1 MSEMAFLIANWAR
14 SSVSANEPITTLIGG
29 VVVGCFREYLYQTT
43 DSQATV
49 SASGYFNQNT
59 AGTAVAYNG
68 VATDIVTG
76 DYVNVYSSASGGSLF
91 RYRLTNTSGVITT
104 SLASGGDGVFQTV
117 TAITAAQINAM
128 YTTPISLVPAQGA
141 NTILVLE
148 SVVLRPSNLLTT
160 DFTAGGVAF
169 VQYTATT
176 AGGGLAASGTVA
188 ATEFT
193 SDAETTTSIFMPL
206 TTSGN
211 SAVAGT
217 LIANA
222 PLCLTNATQ
231 DFATGTIT
239 YNAYTRARVLVVAA
253 AA

>member
-1 MSEMAFLIANWAR
+1 MALLIANWAR
-14 SSVSANEPITTLIGG
+14 SSVSANEPVVTLASG
-29 VVVGCFREYLYQTT
+29 VVVGCFREYNYQTA

-49 SASGYFNQNT
+49 SASGYFNASVT
-59 AGTAVAYNG
+59 GAGVAY
-68 VATDIVTG
+68 DIVTG
-76 DYVNVYSSASGGSLF
+76 DYVTVYSSADGTLF
-91 RYRLTNTSGVITT
+91 KYRMTNTSGVITVA
-104 SLASGGDGVFQTV
+104 LAPDNGGVIETT

-128 YTTPISLVPAQGA
+128 YTTPISLIPAQGA
-141 NTILVLE
+141 NRILVLE

-169 VQYTATT
+169 IQYTATT

-239 YNAYTRARVLVVAA
+239 YNAYARARVLVTTAA
-253 AA
+253 A